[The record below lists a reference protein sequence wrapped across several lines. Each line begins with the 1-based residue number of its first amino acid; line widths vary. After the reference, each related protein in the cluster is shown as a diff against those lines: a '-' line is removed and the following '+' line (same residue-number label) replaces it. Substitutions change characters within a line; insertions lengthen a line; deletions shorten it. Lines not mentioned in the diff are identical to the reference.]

1 MDRFRN
7 KKVLIV
13 GIGKTG
19 FALINFFNEIECSIR
34 VTDIKPIF
42 DLNKA
47 VKKLKKIKPTPDMTF
62 GEHKDE
68 EFLEADVIVYSSGV
82 SPELPQLQLAREHG
96 KQVFS
101 EFALANRLCKKPIIA
116 VCGSFGRT
124 TVAHMIGY
132 ALKLEGKNVF
142 VAGTRENPFIN
153 LYRQPNY
160 EEMDYVVVEAS
171 SLQLQGLTDF
181 HPNLVVY
188 TNINEKYPE
197 DRFKT
202 YGDYLEMKLSAT
214 KHLTAEDF
222 LIVNFDRLANH
233 TFFRNQQAQTYWYS
247 RKSFAKMGV
256 ISEIQGTHFH
266 EKRIHSNIH
275 FHSEYRVN
283 EMRIVGE
290 KNRENLLAAITACKA
305 LKVSDENI
313 QEVIKKFPGIP
324 HRLEFVM
331 EKNGVRFYNDSK
343 SETMEQMIESVG
355 AFKATVILIAGGKD
369 VETEYET
376 YTERV
381 DGTKIRVMVLVGE
394 CKERMNR
401 VMGDVTQTYLVGS
414 FEESVLIAY
423 QKSRTGDVILL
434 SPGNLATDIFRD
446 YEERGNY
453 YKKLIYQL

>member
-1 MDRFRN
+1 MERFRN

-19 FALINFFNEIECSIR
+19 FSLISFFNDLECSIR

-47 VKKLKKIKPTPDMTF
+47 VKKLKKIKPAVDMTF

-68 EFLEADVIVYSSGV
+68 DFLEADVIVYSSSV
-82 SPELPQLQLAREHG
+82 NPDLPQLQLAREHG

-116 VCGSFGRT
+116 VCGSTGRT
-124 TVAHMIGY
+124 TVAHMVGY
-132 ALKLEGKNVF
+132 ALKLDGKNVF
-142 VAGTRENPFIN
+142 VGGTPENPFIN
-153 LYRQPNY
+153 LFRQPNF
-160 EEMDYVVVEAS
+160 EEMDYVIVEAS
-171 SLQLQGLTDF
+171 ATQLQGLTDF
-181 HPNLVVY
+181 HPVLVVY
-188 TNINEKYPE
+188 TNISEKYPE
-197 DRFKT
+197 NRFKT
-202 YGDYLEMKLSAT
+202 YGDFLETKLSAT
-214 KHLTAEDF
+214 KHLSPDDY
-222 LIVNFDRLANH
+222 LIINFDKLANH
-233 TFFRNQQAQTYWYS
+233 TFFRNQHAQTYWYS

-275 FHSEYRVN
+275 FHSEFRVN

-305 LKVSDENI
+305 LKVSDQNI
-313 QEVIKKFPGIP
+313 QELIKKFPGIP
-324 HRLEFVM
+324 HRLEYVM

-343 SETMEQMIESVG
+343 SETMEEMLESTD
-355 AFKATVILIAGGKD
+355 AFKGQLILISGGKD
-369 VETEYET
+369 TELEYEP
-376 YTERV
+376 YADKVPEKV
-381 DGTKIRVMVLVGE
+381 RVMVFVGE

-401 VMGDVTQTYLVGS
+401 ALGEITQTYLVGS

-423 QKSRTGDVILL
+423 QKSRTGDIICL
-434 SPGNLATDIFRD
+434 SPGNPATDIFRD
-446 YEERGNY
+446 FEERGNY
-453 YKKLIYQL
+453 FKKLIYQL